1 MSLSQIHRQRFKRMQ
16 ELAMK
21 FSPDEDIGTVIAK
34 CATEAQPKAGSETL
48 SLRAQKRVRQ
58 NAHSV
63 SCFLLDIY
71 VERADIQTS
80 EIEGET

>member
-16 ELAMK
+16 EFAMK
-21 FSPDEDIGTVIAK
+21 FSPDEDIRAVLAK
-34 CATEAQPKAGSETL
+34 SATEAQPKAGSETSETL

-63 SCFLLDIY
+63 SCFLSNIY
-71 VERADIQTS
+71 PE
-80 EIEGET
+80 